1 MAATLVTALR
11 QYIDIRKIKMV
22 ELPLYKPGRTLGIQ
36 EVDAPNW
43 HMKVVE
49 LSALRIDHFYPQGRS
64 LVLVSVRA
72 SVDTWA
78 IVRPEGLSQ

>member
-1 MAATLVTALR
+1 MAATFVTALR

-43 HMKVVE
+43 HMKVV
-49 LSALRIDHFYPQGRS
+49 
-64 LVLVSVRA
+64 
-72 SVDTWA
+72 
-78 IVRPEGLSQ
+78 